1 MKKDRN
7 FTLIELLVVIGIIA
21 VLAAMLLPALANAR
35 EKANQADCTSQ
46 LKQIGTAQLIYANDN
61 RNYFTIGIDQKGHH
75 SEDSCDCD
83 DANKA
88 DANNRYGLALL
99 WNTGYLKNGK
109 VYLCRSTKNSQASSW
124 SDMVRGGDA
133 YKDTADGGS
142 KATQKTSYLY
152 IGGFMATEVNSE
164 HGIARDKNTNHKKQG
179 NVLFGDG
186 HVSTE
191 LGNNTTFWYC
201 RNGHFN
207 MNPITDDLEVLDEN
221 PLWMTSGHH

>member
-61 RNYFTIGIDQKGHH
+61 RNYFTIGIDDQGLQSTHV
-75 SEDSCDCD
+75 DS
-83 DANKA
+83 KA

-99 WNTGYLKNGK
+99 WQSGYLKNGK

-124 SDMVRGGDA
+124 VNMVQDGDL

-164 HGIARDKNTNHKKQG
+164 HGLARDKNTNHKKQG